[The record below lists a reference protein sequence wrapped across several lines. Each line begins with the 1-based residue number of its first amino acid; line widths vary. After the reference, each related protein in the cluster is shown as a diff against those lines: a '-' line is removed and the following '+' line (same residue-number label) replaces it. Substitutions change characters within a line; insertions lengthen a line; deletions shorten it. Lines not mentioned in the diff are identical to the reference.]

1 MRIGTGESWGPETIF
16 GFGVGF
22 AACFVAARCFEAGFA
37 APLFPLPPLPLLI
50 TSTTAAMATASTT
63 GRRNR
68 IAGRGY
74 ASGIVTQHARHYTV
88 EQANAALEWVAERL
102 ERLRSAREQLSDED
116 ARAALGEA
124 APANGGGAPGR
135 VVSEA
140 FLELQRALGEL
151 QAMDVVLRDLERGLV
166 DFPALRDG
174 REVYLCWET
183 GEDEIG
189 FWHDT
194 DSGYGGR
201 QPL

>member
-1 MRIGTGESWGPETIF
+1 LSE
-16 GFGVGF
+16 
-22 AACFVAARCFEAGFA
+22 
-37 APLFPLPPLPLLI
+37 
-50 TSTTAAMATASTT
+50 
-63 GRRNR
+63 
-68 IAGRGY
+68 
-74 ASGIVTQHARHYTV
+74 HARHYTV
-88 EQANAALEWVAERL
+88 EQANAALDWVNERL
-102 ERLRSAREQLSDED
+102 ERLRAARVQLSDED

-174 REVYLCWET
+174 REVYLCWEA
-183 GEDEIG
+183 GEDEIE

-194 DSGYGGR
+194 DAGYGGR
-201 QPL
+201 RPL